1 LPNINSNSL
10 PLNADIGKS
19 LRLSEI
25 ENKVIIYV
33 NTNASITRI
42 EVEKLLDI
50 SSSTANRLLKQMTER
65 NLLKKSGQGVSTK
78 YVLPD

>member
-1 LPNINSNSL
+1 M
-10 PLNADIGKS
+10 PLNAAIGKS
-19 LRLSEI
+19 VRLSEI

-33 NTNASITRI
+33 NANASITRI

-50 SSSTANRLLKQMTER
+50 SSSTANRLLKQMTEK

-78 YVLPD
+78 YVLPA